1 MITGNNYLL
10 LNHGIKN
17 HGVVSI
23 RYLNE
28 IL

>member
-10 LNHGIKN
+10 LNDDIKN
-17 HGVVSI
+17 HGVVSSQ
-23 RYLNE
+23 YLNE